1 MRIYFI
7 GILVAFLGLLAASQV
22 QAEGRCGLRSDKI
35 FTVGA
40 WRALPG
46 DDGRVVYK
54 ALLFSNDEKAITQV
68 GGTVE
73 FYSGSIK
80 IASIPLALD
89 TPVAAKSHHELVFV
103 EPAGS
108 PDGLIGDNDP
118 IITALAC
125 VDHISYADGSGV
137 IIN

>member
-1 MRIYFI
+1 MRIYIF
-7 GILVAFLGLLAASQV
+7 GILVAFLGLLVVGQV
-22 QAEGRCGLRSDKI
+22 RADERCGLKSDKV
-35 FTVGA
+35 FSVGA

-54 ALLFSNDEKAITQV
+54 ALLFSNDEKAIAEA

-80 IASIPLALD
+80 ITSIPLTLD
-89 TPVAAKSHHELVFV
+89 KPVAAKSHYELSFV
-103 EPAGS
+103 EPADS

-125 VDHISYADGSGV
+125 VDHIGYADGSGV
-137 IIN
+137 IFN